1 MHVVVQI
8 VSVLVSHMENSTLV
22 IDASALLALKEILM
36 SKMDAQVCVPVVQ
49 WILFYGMRQTYGD
62 LTGNS
67 EKSDML
73 SMEFYG
79 MLFADIKEC
88 LLFS

>member
-62 LTGNS
+62 LT
-67 EKSDML
+67 
-73 SMEFYG
+73 
-79 MLFADIKEC
+79 
-88 LLFS
+88 